1 MRYFLFI
8 TLTLTASFSFI
19 ALKLNTNFSL
29 DEDLLIYIEP
39 GKSSNDI
46 ALNLEEKNLINHPFF
61 LVQYLR
67 LIGKLNSVKSGE
79 YSISNDEDLIDLV
92 SKITEGKYYY
102 RKIQLLEGMRFTE
115 IMELIKKTEGLILNL
130 GKYPEKKILLDLNLT
145 YKSPEGIFAPETYF
159 FKKGDTVSNL
169 LERSYKAQQAYSLN
183 LWSKRQPNL
192 PFKNLYEALIL
203 ASIIEKEGK
212 EKKEIAGVF
221 INRLNRNMKLQS
233 DPTVIY
239 ALGKTFDGNI
249 RRKDLRIKN
258 PYNTYV
264 YKGLPPSPIS
274 LVTMSSIE
282 AVLNPVLSDN
292 LYFVSRGNGTHK
304 FSVTLRE
311 HNRAVRKYQLLK

>member
-67 LIGKLNSVKSGE
+67 VIGKLNSVKSGE

>member
-8 TLTLTASFSFI
+8 TLSLTAIFSFI
-19 ALKLNTNFSL
+19 TLKLNANFSL
-29 DEDLLIYIEP
+29 EKDLLIYIEP
-39 GKSSNDI
+39 GKSSSDI
-46 ALNLEEKNLINHPFF
+46 ALNLAEKNLTNHPFF
-61 LVQYLR
+61 LAQYLR
-67 LIGKLNSVKSGE
+67 LIGKSNSLKSGE
-79 YSISNDEDLIDLV
+79 YSISNEEDLIDLV

-102 RKIQLLEGMRFTE
+102 RKIQLLEGMRFSE
-115 IMELIKKTEGLILNL
+115 IIELIKKTEGLILNL
-130 GKYPEKKILLDLNLT
+130 GKFPDKKILLDLNLT
-145 YKSPEGIFAPETYF
+145 YISPEGIFAPETYF

-169 LERSYKAQQAYSLN
+169 LGRSYKAQKAYSLN

-192 PFKNLYEALIL
+192 PFKNFYEALIL

-221 INRLNRNMKLQS
+221 INRLNSNMKLQS

-239 ALGKTFDGNI
+239 ALGETFDGNI

-264 YKGLPPSPIS
+264 YKGLPPGPIS
-274 LVTMSSIE
+274 LVTKSSIE

-292 LYFVSRGNGTHK
+292 LYFVSRGDGTHK

-311 HNRAVRKYQLLK
+311 HNRAVRKYQLSK

>member
-29 DEDLLIYIEP
+29 DKDLLIYIEP

-61 LVQYLR
+61 FVQYLR

-130 GKYPEKKILLDLNLT
+130 GKYPEKKILLNLNLT
-145 YKSPEGIFAPETYF
+145 YITPEGIFAPETYF

-264 YKGLPPSPIS
+264 YKGLPPGPIS

>member
-29 DEDLLIYIEP
+29 DKDLLIYIEP

-264 YKGLPPSPIS
+264 YKGLPPGPIS

>member
-1 MRYFLFI
+1 LRYFLFI

-145 YKSPEGIFAPETYF
+145 YISPEGIFAPETYF

-169 LERSYKAQQAYSLN
+169 LERAYKAQQAYSLN

-264 YKGLPPSPIS
+264 YKGLPPGPIS

>member
-29 DEDLLIYIEP
+29 DKDLLIYIEP

-67 LIGKLNSVKSGE
+67 VIGKLNSVKSGE

-192 PFKNLYEALIL
+192 PFKNLYEALTL

-264 YKGLPPSPIS
+264 YKGLPPGPIS

>member
-145 YKSPEGIFAPETYF
+145 YISPEGIFAPETYF

-264 YKGLPPSPIS
+264 YKGLPPGPIS
-274 LVTMSSIE
+274 LVTRSSIE

>member
-67 LIGKLNSVKSGE
+67 VIGKLNSVKSGE

-130 GKYPEKKILLDLNLT
+130 GKYPEKKILLNLNLT
-145 YKSPEGIFAPETYF
+145 YITPEGIFAPETYF

>member
-1 MRYFLFI
+1 LRYFLFI

-145 YKSPEGIFAPETYF
+145 YISPEGIFAPETYF

-264 YKGLPPSPIS
+264 YKGLPPGPIS

>member
-29 DEDLLIYIEP
+29 DKDLLIYIEP

-145 YKSPEGIFAPETYF
+145 YISPEGIFAPETYF

-264 YKGLPPSPIS
+264 YKGLPPGPIS

>member
-145 YKSPEGIFAPETYF
+145 YISPEGIFAPETYF

-264 YKGLPPSPIS
+264 YKGLPPGPIS

>member
-29 DEDLLIYIEP
+29 DKDLLIYIEP

-67 LIGKLNSVKSGE
+67 VIGKLNSVKSGE

-145 YKSPEGIFAPETYF
+145 YISPEGIFAPETYF

-264 YKGLPPSPIS
+264 YKGLPPGPIS

>member
-8 TLTLTASFSFI
+8 TLSLTAIFSFI
-19 ALKLNTNFSL
+19 ALKLNANFNL
-29 DEDLLIYIEP
+29 EKDLLIYIEP
-39 GKSSNDI
+39 GKSSSNI
-46 ALNLEEKNLINHPFF
+46 ALDLAEKNLTNHPFF

-67 LIGKLNSVKSGE
+67 LIGKSNSLKSGE
-79 YSISNDEDLIDLV
+79 YSISNEEDLIDLV

-102 RKIQLLEGMRFTE
+102 RKIQLLEGMRFSE
-115 IMELIKKTEGLILNL
+115 IIELIKKTEGLILNL
-130 GKYPEKKILLDLNLT
+130 GKFPDKKILLDLNLT
-145 YKSPEGIFAPETYF
+145 YISPEGIFAPETYF

-169 LERSYKAQQAYSLN
+169 LGRSYKAQKAYSLN

-192 PFKNLYEALIL
+192 PFKNFYEALIL

-221 INRLNRNMKLQS
+221 INRLNSNMKLQS

-239 ALGKTFDGNI
+239 ALGETFDGNI

-264 YKGLPPSPIS
+264 YKGLPPGPIS
-274 LVTMSSIE
+274 LVTKSSIE

-292 LYFVSRGNGTHK
+292 LYFVSRGDGTHK

-311 HNRAVRKYQLLK
+311 HNRAVRKYQLSK

>member
-145 YKSPEGIFAPETYF
+145 YISPEGIFAPETYF

-264 YKGLPPSPIS
+264 YKGLPPGPIS
-274 LVTMSSIE
+274 LVTISSIE

>member
-8 TLTLTASFSFI
+8 TLSLTAIFSFI
-19 ALKLNTNFSL
+19 ALKLNANFSL
-29 DEDLLIYIEP
+29 EKDLLIYIEP
-39 GKSSNDI
+39 GKSSSNI
-46 ALNLEEKNLINHPFF
+46 ALHLAEKNLTNHPFF

-67 LIGKLNSVKSGE
+67 LIGKSNSLKSGE
-79 YSISNDEDLIDLV
+79 YSISNEEDLIDLV

-115 IMELIKKTEGLILNL
+115 IIELIKKTEGLILNL
-130 GKYPEKKILLDLNLT
+130 GKFPEKKILLDLNLS
-145 YKSPEGIFAPETYF
+145 YISPEGIFAPETYF

-169 LERSYKAQQAYSLN
+169 LERSYKAQKAYSLN

-192 PFKNLYEALIL
+192 PFKNFYEALIL
-203 ASIIEKEGK
+203 ASIIEKEGN

-221 INRLNRNMKLQS
+221 INRLNSNMKLQS

-239 ALGKTFDGNI
+239 ALGETFDGNI

-264 YKGLPPSPIS
+264 NKGLPPGPIS
-274 LVTMSSIE
+274 LVTKSSIE

-292 LYFVSRGNGTHK
+292 LYFVSRGDGTHK

-311 HNRAVRKYQLLK
+311 HNRAVRKYQLSK

>member
-1 MRYFLFI
+1 LRYFLFI

-29 DEDLLIYIEP
+29 DKDLLIYIEP

-67 LIGKLNSVKSGE
+67 VIGKLNSVKSGE

-145 YKSPEGIFAPETYF
+145 YISPEGIFAPETYF

-264 YKGLPPSPIS
+264 YKGLPPGPIS

>member
-145 YKSPEGIFAPETYF
+145 YISPEGIFAPETYF

-192 PFKNLYEALIL
+192 PFKNLYEALTL

-264 YKGLPPSPIS
+264 YKGLPPGPIS

>member
-145 YKSPEGIFAPETYF
+145 YISPEGIFAPETYF

-169 LERSYKAQQAYSLN
+169 LERAYKAQQAYSLN

-264 YKGLPPSPIS
+264 YKGLPPGPIS

>member
-1 MRYFLFI
+1 MN
-8 TLTLTASFSFI
+8 A
-19 ALKLNTNFSL
+19 NFSL
-29 DEDLLIYIEP
+29 EKDLLIYIEP
-39 GKSSNDI
+39 GKSSSDI
-46 ALNLEEKNLINHPFF
+46 ALNLAEKNLTNHPFF
-61 LVQYLR
+61 LAQYLR
-67 LIGKLNSVKSGE
+67 LIGKSNSLKSGE
-79 YSISNDEDLIDLV
+79 YSISNEEDLIDLV

-115 IMELIKKTEGLILNL
+115 IIELIKKTEGLILNL
-130 GKYPEKKILLDLNLT
+130 GKFPEKKILLDLNLT
-145 YKSPEGIFAPETYF
+145 YISPEGIFAPETYF

-192 PFKNLYEALIL
+192 PFKNFYEALIL

-221 INRLNRNMKLQS
+221 INRLNNNMKLQS

-239 ALGKTFDGNI
+239 ALGEKFDGNI

-264 YKGLPPSPIS
+264 YKGLPPGPIS
-274 LVTMSSIE
+274 LVTKSSIE

-292 LYFVSRGNGTHK
+292 LYFVSRGDGTHK

-311 HNRAVRKYQLLK
+311 HNRAVRKYQLSK

>member
-92 SKITEGKYYY
+92 SKITEGNYYY

-145 YKSPEGIFAPETYF
+145 YISPEGIFAPETYF

-264 YKGLPPSPIS
+264 YKGLPPGPIS

-311 HNRAVRKYQLLK
+311 HNKAVRKYQLLK

>member
-145 YKSPEGIFAPETYF
+145 YISPEGIFAPETYF

>member
-1 MRYFLFI
+1 MN
-8 TLTLTASFSFI
+8 A
-19 ALKLNTNFSL
+19 NFSL
-29 DEDLLIYIEP
+29 EKDLLIYIEP
-39 GKSSNDI
+39 GKSSSDI
-46 ALNLEEKNLINHPFF
+46 ALNLAEKNLTNHPFF
-61 LVQYLR
+61 LAQYLR
-67 LIGKLNSVKSGE
+67 LIGKSNSLKSGE
-79 YSISNDEDLIDLV
+79 YSISNEEDLVDLV

-115 IMELIKKTEGLILNL
+115 IIELIKKTEGLILNL
-130 GKYPEKKILLDLNLT
+130 GKFPEKKILLDLNLT
-145 YKSPEGIFAPETYF
+145 YISPEGIFAPETYF
-159 FKKGDTVSNL
+159 FKKGDTVSGL
-169 LERSYKAQQAYSLN
+169 LERSYKAQKAYSLN

-192 PFKNLYEALIL
+192 PFKNFYEALIL

-221 INRLNRNMKLQS
+221 INRLNNNMKLQS

-239 ALGKTFDGNI
+239 ALGEKFDGNI

-264 YKGLPPSPIS
+264 YKGLPPGPIS
-274 LVTMSSIE
+274 LVTKSSIE

-292 LYFVSRGNGTHK
+292 LYFVSRGDGTHK

-311 HNRAVRKYQLLK
+311 HNRAVRKYQLSK

>member
-29 DEDLLIYIEP
+29 DKDLLIYIEP

-67 LIGKLNSVKSGE
+67 VIGKLNSVKSGE

-145 YKSPEGIFAPETYF
+145 YISPEGIFAPETYF

-264 YKGLPPSPIS
+264 YKGLPPGPIS
-274 LVTMSSIE
+274 LVTISSIE

>member
-29 DEDLLIYIEP
+29 DKDLLIYIEP

-145 YKSPEGIFAPETYF
+145 YISPEGIFAPETYF

-264 YKGLPPSPIS
+264 YKGLPPGPIS
-274 LVTMSSIE
+274 LVTISSIE

>member
-29 DEDLLIYIEP
+29 DKDLLIYIEP

-145 YKSPEGIFAPETYF
+145 YISPEGIFAPETYF

-192 PFKNLYEALIL
+192 PFKNLYEALTL

-264 YKGLPPSPIS
+264 YKGLPPGPIS